1 MMNHD
6 MIIMIIVIREAGTRE
21 EKSKDSGMS
30 ELNWFIIKS
39 LKYPEYL
46 KNTAF
51 SSQVKIASVTRTSG
65 RI

>member
-30 ELNWFIIKS
+30 ELN
-39 LKYPEYL
+39 
-46 KNTAF
+46 
-51 SSQVKIASVTRTSG
+51 
-65 RI
+65 